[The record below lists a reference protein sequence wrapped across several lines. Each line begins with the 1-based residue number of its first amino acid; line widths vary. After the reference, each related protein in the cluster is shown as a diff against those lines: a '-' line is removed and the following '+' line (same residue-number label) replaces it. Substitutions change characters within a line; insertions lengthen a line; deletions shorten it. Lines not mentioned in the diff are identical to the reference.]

1 MIQGIYDG
9 TAAHASDTVSTTSGS
24 FDTPAYL
31 SDVYVS
37 VANKAIRVMTTT
49 SGSGGIAIAANT
61 DRVFIGRFQASTTI
75 EMRADGGGGGSAT
88 VTSSCVKVCRT
99 R

>member
-9 TAAHASDTVSTTSGS
+9 TAVHASDTVSTSSGS

-49 SGSGGIAIAANT
+49 SNSGGIAIAANT

-75 EMRADGGGGGSAT
+75 EMRADSGGGSAT
-88 VTSSCVKVCRT
+88 VISSCVKVCRT

>member
-9 TAAHASDTVSTTSGS
+9 TAVHASDTVSTSSGS

-49 SGSGGIAIAANT
+49 SNSGGIAIAANT

-75 EMRADGGGGGSAT
+75 EMRADSGGGSAT